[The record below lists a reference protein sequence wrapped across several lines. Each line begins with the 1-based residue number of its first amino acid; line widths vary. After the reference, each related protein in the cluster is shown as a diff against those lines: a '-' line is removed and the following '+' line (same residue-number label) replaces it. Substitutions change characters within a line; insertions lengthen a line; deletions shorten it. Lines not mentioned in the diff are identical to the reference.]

1 MYNGM
6 YYPIRNYTVRGFIWY
21 QGEANVGKHDT
32 YPERFRTLVNIWR
45 ENQGCES
52 PVYLAELAPWLYG
65 GDGTSGARFREM
77 QHNLA
82 KQIPGCGVICTNDL
96 VYPDED
102 TQIHPRNKK
111 DVGERLAYLAL
122 NQTYK
127 QDGVECRYPEYK
139 SFKVEG
145 DTVEVFFDNAEDGLS
160 PWKGLEG
167 FEVAGEDK
175 VFHKAEAW
183 VHTGNKSVYV
193 RSSEVAAP
201 VAVRYCFRDFQIG
214 NLRSGRDLPV
224 MPFRTDNW

>member
-1 MYNGM
+1 M
-6 YYPIRNYTVRGFIWY
+6 
-21 QGEANVGKHDT
+21 
-32 YPERFRTLVNIWR
+32 
-45 ENQGCES
+45 
-52 PVYLAELAPWLYG
+52 
-65 GDGTSGARFREM
+65 
-77 QHNLA
+77 
-82 KQIPGCGVICTNDL
+82 
-96 VYPDED
+96 
-102 TQIHPRNKK
+102 
-111 DVGERLAYLAL
+111 
-122 NQTYK
+122 
-127 QDGVECRYPEYK
+127 
-139 SFKVEG
+139 
-145 DTVEVFFDNAEDGLS
+145 EVFFDNAEDGLS